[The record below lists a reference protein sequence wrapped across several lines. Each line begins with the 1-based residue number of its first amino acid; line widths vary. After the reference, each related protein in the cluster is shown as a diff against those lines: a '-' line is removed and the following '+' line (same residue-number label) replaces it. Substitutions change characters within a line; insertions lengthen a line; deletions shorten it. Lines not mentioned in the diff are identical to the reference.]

1 MMSFALQKQCVTV
14 SLIINTAN
22 KTIVSLAQATILLV
36 EDDPSLQKKIKQGLD
51 EQGYLTLLAGTLMD
65 AHRFISD
72 SNPDCILLD
81 INLPDGTGFELLAEW
96 RKRNVTIPVI
106 IMTAREKVSD
116 KITGLDL
123 GADDYLVKPFD
134 FQELTARI
142 RALLR
147 RSTSQGGST
156 ITLADLEIDLVS
168 RTIKRAGRI
177 IECTPREFD
186 VLVYLAKSPGQAI
199 SRQMLMTEV
208 WKVRS
213 RMTSMD
219 NVIDVL
225 ISRLREKI
233 DGDRTDRL
241 LHTVRGLGYMMK
253 EPA

>member
-1 MMSFALQKQCVTV
+1 
-14 SLIINTAN
+14 
-22 KTIVSLAQATILLV
+22 LLV

-51 EQGYLTLLAGTLMD
+51 EHGYLTLLAGTLKD
-65 AHRFISD
+65 ARRIISD
-72 SNPDCILLD
+72 SSPDCILLD

-96 RKRNVTIPVI
+96 RKLNVTTPVI

-142 RALLR
+142 RAHLR
-147 RSTSQGGST
+147 RSTAQGGST
-156 ITLADLEIDLVS
+156 VTLADLEIDLVS
-168 RTIKRAGRI
+168 RTVKRGGSV

-186 VLVYLAKSPGQAI
+186 VLVYLAKSPGQAV